1 MIFYVGNEFQLKGG
15 KLRIVDINE
24 EGDIFAELYIMRK
37 NKVKDIIK
45 YDYVSKETILS
56 ILNEGV

>member
-45 YDYVSKETILS
+45 YDYVSKETILR